1 MSSNINDYTTLH
13 TDYNW
18 EDVCI
23 NLKHHQQTCT
33 SEGGLIF
40 KSGFYSCIIV
50 DLIMQDEFRCVNLIG
65 RIRRTWKTHQI
76 TPHMPWYESWSS
88 GLPLNALS
96 QGRIHGI
103 LTQVKWRFK
112 NSKVKHTI
120 ALPFW
125 CWKYIQYSHHA
136 TNWYVEN
143 PETISSQFWIG
154 CLRKSICSLPVK
166 IGFWINLN

>member
-65 RIRRTWKTHQI
+65 RIRRT
-76 TPHMPWYESWSS
+76 
-88 GLPLNALS
+88 
-96 QGRIHGI
+96 
-103 LTQVKWRFK
+103 
-112 NSKVKHTI
+112 
-120 ALPFW
+120 
-125 CWKYIQYSHHA
+125 
-136 TNWYVEN
+136 
-143 PETISSQFWIG
+143 
-154 CLRKSICSLPVK
+154 
-166 IGFWINLN
+166 